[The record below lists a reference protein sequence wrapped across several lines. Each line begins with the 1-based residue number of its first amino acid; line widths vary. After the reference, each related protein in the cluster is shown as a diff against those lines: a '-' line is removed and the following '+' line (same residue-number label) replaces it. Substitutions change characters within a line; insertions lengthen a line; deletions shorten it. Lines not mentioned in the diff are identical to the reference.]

1 MRAVNLLPKDAGRST
16 RQLPKAAPLV
26 LLVGGAALVLGFA
39 GLFMTSTDAVSA
51 REQALASRQAELAR
65 IPRPAAPRP
74 APAPAPGAA
83 LAGQRGPRVV
93 ALSAALAE
101 RVSWDRLLRRF
112 SLVLPDD
119 VWLQTL
125 EATAPT
131 GAAAAEDPAAD
142 PAAPAAAQG
151 FTVTGRTY
159 SHAGVARLLSRLTA
173 LPDLEDV
180 TLQNSHRVDV
190 AGQDVVEFT
199 IVAGVR
205 ADGDAA

>member
-1 MRAVNLLPKDAGRST
+1 MRAVNLLPKDTGRSA

-39 GLFMTSTDAVSA
+39 GLYMTGTDAVTA
-51 REQALASRQAELAR
+51 RELALASRQAELAA
-65 IPRPAAPRP
+65 IPRPAAPQP

-101 RVSWDRLLRRF
+101 RVSWDRVLRRF

-119 VWLQTL
+119 VWLQSL
-125 EATAPT
+125 TASAP
-131 GAAAAEDPAAD
+131 AASAPAEGAAD
-142 PAAPAAAQG
+142 PAAAAAAQG
-151 FTVTGRTY
+151 FTLTGRTY

-173 LPDLEDV
+173 LPDLEGV
-180 TLQNSHRVDV
+180 TLQTSRRVEIG
-190 AGQDVVEFT
+190 GQDVVEFT

-205 ADGDAA
+205 ADGAGA